1 MRATLDGTDLPG
13 TIGTLGEAIAAARDA
28 AGASGRIVVEARADG
43 EPIGD
48 DVLEDP
54 SRASGAIGV
63 VEFLSANPG
72 AMVRE
77 ALLGAAEALERA
89 RQDQAAVVA
98 SLDAGEVE
106 AARSGLEPILGA
118 WGACVATV
126 RDGAA
131 LVGRDLSQPV
141 GGSSPERAVGAL
153 IETLTEV
160 KRAFGAEDWAGLS
173 DAVGE
178 DLERH
183 AAMWEA
189 MLRGLAEEMTGPR
202 S

>member
-1 MRATLDGTDLPG
+1 MRATLDGNDLPG
-13 TIGTLGEAIAAARDA
+13 TIGTLRQAIASARDA
-28 AGASGRIVVEARADG
+28 AAARGRVVVEARADG
-43 EPIGD
+43 ELIGD

-54 SRASGAIGV
+54 SRAPATIGV
-63 VEFLSANPG
+63 VEFLSANPR

-89 RQDQAAVVA
+89 RHDQGEVVA
-98 SLDAGEVE
+98 SLDGGEID

-131 LVGRDLSQPV
+131 LVGRDLSRPV
-141 GGSSPERAVGAL
+141 NGEAPERAVGAL

-183 AAMWEA
+183 AAAWDA
-189 MLRGLAEEMTGPR
+189 MLRGLAEELSEPR
-202 S
+202 G